1 MRLKHVAIEHPTRE
15 GMRHELEFPVE
26 GAMDD
31 MFCPANTGKLEA
43 MLRSY
48 ERLEKLVQGAPGK
61 TCLHVLLISVL
72 DGATTAVSFVLQ
84 RYMHL

>member
-15 GMRHELEFPVE
+15 GLRHELDFPVE

-31 MFCPANTGKLEA
+31 MFSPANTGKLET

-61 TCLHVLLISVL
+61 TCLQMCVL
-72 DGATTAVSFVLQ
+72 DVATTAVLCAFRQYLFF
-84 RYMHL
+84 

>member
-61 TCLHVLLISVL
+61 SCLQMCVL
-72 DGATTAVSFVLQ
+72 DGATNAGSIVF
-84 RYMHL
+84 R